1 MEEDGDFVR
10 FMIWFNIGFKT
21 RVDTHPVFFINLEA
35 VAVSDGIIALSTN
48 VLRSRFGKKCSKTI
62 KIWRA
67 EAPHLCGSDKLIF
80 TIFEQKHTTF
90 MFDVTSRHV
99 ISEEEKRSFF
109 AGAFLV

>member
-1 MEEDGDFVR
+1 MLCALFFVK
-10 FMIWFNIGFKT
+10 ICL
-21 RVDTHPVFFINLEA
+21 PVSSIFHKSVSDA

>member
-1 MEEDGDFVR
+1 MKSQVEVLG
-10 FMIWFNIGFKT
+10 NLL
-21 RVDTHPVFFINLEA
+21 VDLCSSTSIFHKSVSDA

-67 EAPHLCGSDKLIF
+67 EAAHLCGSDKLIF